1 MAASKISFKRRAQLT
16 LRDMKRGIPLY
27 IMIAP
32 FMLLFFVFVVY
43 PVLKAIWFS
52 FTDFNVLEKAN
63 FVGLRNY
70 QKLFLDDTNFITAIK
85 NTFIIAVIVGPGG
98 YIMSFL
104 LAWMINELPHK
115 VGTVL
120 TVIFYA
126 PSMAG
131 TAVVAV
137 FAQIFSN
144 DSNGYLNAIL
154 RNLGITDEAILW
166 LSDADV
172 VMVVVILDA
181 FLRSLG
187 MNDPILWLSD
197 KEFIIVVVIL
207 ASLWMSMGVGFLSFV
222 AGIKGVD
229 EAQYEAGAIDGIR
242 NRWQELWYI
251 TLPNM
256 KPQLLF
262 GAVMTITGSLSV
274 GSIGD
279 SLVGFPSPNYASHT
293 IVNHLNDYGSIRMEM
308 GYASAIAVILF
319 LIMIVCNGLIQKL
332 LRKVGT

>member
-1 MAASKISFKRRAQLT
+1 MAASKISFKRRAELT
-16 LRDMKRGIPLY
+16 LRDMKRAIPLY

-32 FMLLFFVFVVY
+32 FMLLFFIFVVY

-52 FTDFNVLEKAN
+52 FTDYNVLEKAN
-63 FVGLRNY
+63 FVGLSNY
-70 QKLFLDDTNFITAIK
+70 QKLFLDDSTFITAIK

-131 TAVVAV
+131 TAVISV
-137 FAQIFSN
+137 FTMIFSN
-144 DSNGYLNAIL
+144 DSNGYLNAML
-154 RNLGITDEAILW
+154 RNLGMTPVKW
-166 LSDADV
+166 LSDADY
-172 VMVVVILDA
+172 VM
-181 FLRSLG
+181 
-187 MNDPILWLSD
+187 
-197 KEFIIVVVIL
+197 VVVIL

-242 NRWQELWYI
+242 NRWQELWYV

-279 SLVGFPSPNYASHT
+279 SLVGFPSPNYATHT

-319 LIMIVCNGLIQKL
+319 LVMIVCNGLIQKL

>member
-1 MAASKISFKRRAQLT
+1 MAANKISFKRRAQLT
-16 LRDMKRGIPLY
+16 LRDMKRSIPLY

-32 FMLLFFVFVVY
+32 FMLLFAVFVVY
-43 PVLKAIWFS
+43 PVLKAIWYS
-52 FTDFNVLEKAN
+52 FTDYNVLEKAN

-70 QKLFLDDTNFITAIK
+70 KRLFLDDSTFITAIK
-85 NTFIIAVIVGPGG
+85 NTFIIAVMVGPGG
-98 YIMSFL
+98 YILSYL

-131 TAVVAV
+131 TAVITV

-154 RNLGITDEAILW
+154 RNLGITQEAILW
-166 LSDADV
+166 LSDSEY
-172 VMVVVILDA
+172 VI
-181 FLRSLG
+181 
-187 MNDPILWLSD
+187 I
-197 KEFIIVVVIL
+197 VVIL

-222 AGIKGVD
+222 AGIKGVE

-262 GAVMTITGSLSV
+262 GAVMTITSSLSV

-319 LIMIVCNGLIQKL
+319 LIMIICNMLIQKL

>member
-131 TAVVAV
+131 TAVISV
-137 FAQIFSN
+137 FTQIFSN
-144 DSNGYLNAIL
+144 DSNGYLN
-154 RNLGITDEAILW
+154 
-166 LSDADV
+166 
-172 VMVVVILDA
+172 A

-207 ASLWMSMGVGFLSFV
+207 ASMWMSMGVGFLSFV

>member
-1 MAASKISFKRRAQLT
+1 MATKKLSFKRWAHLT
-16 LRDMKRGIPLY
+16 LRDMKRSIPLY
-27 IMIAP
+27 LMIAP
-32 FMLLFFVFVVY
+32 FIILFFVFVVY
-43 PVLKAIWFS
+43 PVLMAIWYS

-63 FVGLRNY
+63 FVGLANY
-70 QKLFLDDTNFITAIK
+70 QKLFLDDSIFITAIK
-85 NTFIIAVIVGPGG
+85 NTLIIAVFVGPGG

-104 LAWMINELPHK
+104 LAWMINELPHTL
-115 VGTVL
+115 GSVL

-131 TAVVAV
+131 AAVYAV
-137 FAQIFSN
+137 FGQIFAN
-144 DSNGYLNAIL
+144 DSKGYLNAIL
-154 RNLGITDEAILW
+154 QNFGITSE
-166 LSDADV
+166 
-172 VMVVVILDA
+172 
-181 FLRSLG
+181 
-187 MNDPILWLSD
+187 PILWLSD
-197 KEFIIVVVIL
+197 SDFVMVVVIL

-229 EAQYEAGAIDGIR
+229 DAQYEAGAIDGIK

-262 GAVMTITGSLSV
+262 GAVMAITGSLSV
-274 GSIGD
+274 GPVGD
-279 SLVGFPSPNYASHT
+279 ALVGFPSPNYATHT

-308 GYASAIAVILF
+308 GYASSIAFILF
-319 LIMIVCNGLIQKL
+319 ILMIAANSLIQKL

>member
-1 MAASKISFKRRAQLT
+1 MAAAKISMKRRVQLT
-16 LRDMKRGIPLY
+16 LRDVKRSIPLY
-27 IMIAP
+27 VMIAP
-32 FMLLFFVFVVY
+32 FMLLFAVFVVY
-43 PVLKAIWFS
+43 PVLKAVWFS
-52 FTDFNVLEKAN
+52 FTDYNVLEAAN
-63 FVGLRNY
+63 FIFLENY
-70 QKLFLDDTNFITAIK
+70 RKLFLDDSTFITAIK

-115 VGTVL
+115 VGSVL

-131 TAVVAV
+131 SAIISIFTM
-137 FAQIFSN
+137 IFSN
-144 DSNGYLNAIL
+144 DSNGFLNAFL
-154 RNLGITDEAILW
+154 MNMGIIKEPVLW

-172 VMVVVILDA
+172 VMVVVIL
-181 FLRSLG
+181 
-187 MNDPILWLSD
+187 
-197 KEFIIVVVIL
+197 
-207 ASLWMSMGVGFLSFV
+207 ASLWTSLGVGFLSFV

-242 NRWQELWYI
+242 NRWQELWYV

-279 SLVGFPSPNYASHT
+279 SLVGFPSPNYATHT

-319 LIMIVCNGLIQKL
+319 LIMIVCNMLIQKL

>member
-1 MAASKISFKRRAQLT
+1 MFITDSPIKHSGFLFLVKVKTQHIACLLMINIQI
-16 LRDMKRGIPLY
+16 LRKLCFS
-27 IMIAP
+27 P
-32 FMLLFFVFVVY
+32 FMILFFIFVVY

-52 FTDFNVLEKAN
+52 FTDYNVLEKAN
-63 FVGLRNY
+63 FVGLSNY
-70 QKLFLDDTNFITAIK
+70 QKLFLDDSTFITAIK

-131 TAVVAV
+131 TAVISV
-137 FAQIFSN
+137 FTMIFSN
-144 DSNGYLNAIL
+144 DSNGYLNAML
-154 RNLGITDEAILW
+154 RNLGMSSIKW
-166 LSDADV
+166 LSDSDY
-172 VMVVVILDA
+172 VMI
-181 FLRSLG
+181 
-187 MNDPILWLSD
+187 
-197 KEFIIVVVIL
+197 VVIL

-242 NRWQELWYI
+242 NRWQELWYV

-256 KPQLLF
+256 RPQLLF
-262 GAVMTITGSLSV
+262 GAVMTITSSLSV

-279 SLVGFPSPNYASHT
+279 SLVGFPSPNYATHT

-319 LIMIVCNGLIQKL
+319 LVMIICNGLIQKL

>member
-1 MAASKISFKRRAQLT
+1 MAANKISFKRRAQLT
-16 LRDMKRGIPLY
+16 LRDMKRAVPLY

-32 FMLLFFVFVVY
+32 FMLLFFIFVVY
-43 PVLKAIWFS
+43 PVLKAMWFS
-52 FTDFNVLEKAN
+52 FTDYNVLEKAN
-63 FVGLRNY
+63 FIALRNY
-70 QKLFLDDTNFITAIK
+70 QKLFLEDKTFITAIK

-98 YIMSFL
+98 YIMSYL

-131 TAVVAV
+131 TAVITV

-154 RNLGITDEAILW
+154 RNLGITQEAILW
-166 LSDADV
+166 LSDSEYV
-172 VMVVVILDA
+172 
-181 FLRSLG
+181 
-187 MNDPILWLSD
+187 
-197 KEFIIVVVIL
+197 IVVVIL

-262 GAVMTITGSLSV
+262 GAVMTITSSLSV
-274 GSIGD
+274 GTIGD

-319 LIMIVCNGLIQKL
+319 LIMIICNMLIQKL

>member
-1 MAASKISFKRRAQLT
+1 MAANKISFKRRAELT
-16 LRDMKRGIPLY
+16 LRDVKRSIPLY
-27 IMIAP
+27 VMIAP
-32 FMLLFFVFVVY
+32 FMLLFFTFVVY
-43 PVLKAIWFS
+43 PVLKAVWFS
-52 FTDFNVLEKAN
+52 FTDYNVLEKAN

-70 QKLFLDDTNFITAIK
+70 RKLFLDDSTFITAIK

-98 YIMSFL
+98 YILSFL

-131 TAVVAV
+131 TAVISV
-137 FAQIFSN
+137 FTQIFSN
-144 DSNGYLNAIL
+144 DSNGYLN
-154 RNLGITDEAILW
+154 
-166 LSDADV
+166 
-172 VMVVVILDA
+172 A

>member
-131 TAVVAV
+131 TAVISV
-137 FAQIFSN
+137 FTQIFSN
-144 DSNGYLNAIL
+144 DSNGYLN
-154 RNLGITDEAILW
+154 
-166 LSDADV
+166 
-172 VMVVVILDA
+172 A

-222 AGIKGVD
+222 AGRGRGAVRGGRHRRHP
-229 EAQYEAGAIDGIR
+229 EPLAGAVVYHASQYETSAALRRGYDHHR
-242 NRWQELWYI
+242 F
-251 TLPNM
+251 P
-256 KPQLLF
+256 
-262 GAVMTITGSLSV
+262 VS
-274 GSIGD
+274 
-279 SLVGFPSPNYASHT
+279 GFH
-293 IVNHLNDYGSIRMEM
+293 R
-308 GYASAIAVILF
+308 
-319 LIMIVCNGLIQKL
+319 
-332 LRKVGT
+332 

>member
-1 MAASKISFKRRAQLT
+1 MAATKISFKRKAQLT
-16 LRDMKRGIPLY
+16 LRDVKRSIPLY

-32 FMLLFFVFVVY
+32 FMIVFLIFVVY
-43 PVLKAIWFS
+43 PVLKAIWYS
-52 FTDFNVLEKAN
+52 FTDYNVLEAAN
-63 FVGLRNY
+63 FVGLNNY
-70 QKLFLDDTNFITAIK
+70 KKLFLDDSVFITSIK

-98 YIMSFL
+98 YILSFL
-104 LAWMINELPHK
+104 LAWMLNELPHTL
-115 VGTVL
+115 GSIL

-131 TAVVAV
+131 PAVVSV
-137 FAQIFSN
+137 FTQIFAD

-154 RNLGITDEAILW
+154 QNLGITKEAILW
-166 LSDADV
+166 LSDSDY
-172 VMVVVILDA
+172 VI
-181 FLRSLG
+181 
-187 MNDPILWLSD
+187 I
-197 KEFIIVVVIL
+197 VVIL
-207 ASLWMSMGVGFLSFV
+207 ASLWMSFGVGFLSFV

-274 GSIGD
+274 GSVGD

-319 LIMIVCNGLIQKL
+319 LIMILCNMLIQKL

>member
-1 MAASKISFKRRAQLT
+1 MAASKISFKRRAELT
-16 LRDMKRGIPLY
+16 LRDVKRSIPLY
-27 IMIAP
+27 VMIAP
-32 FMLLFFVFVVY
+32 FMLLFFTFVVY
-43 PVLKAIWFS
+43 PVLKAVWFS
-52 FTDFNVLEKAN
+52 FTDYNVLEKAN

-70 QKLFLDDTNFITAIK
+70 RKLFLDDSTFITAIK

-98 YIMSFL
+98 YILSFL

-131 TAVVAV
+131 TAVISV
-137 FAQIFSN
+137 FTQIFSN
-144 DSNGYLNAIL
+144 DSNGYLN
-154 RNLGITDEAILW
+154 
-166 LSDADV
+166 
-172 VMVVVILDA
+172 A

>member
-1 MAASKISFKRRAQLT
+1 MIS
-16 LRDMKRGIPLY
+16 
-27 IMIAP
+27 
-32 FMLLFFVFVVY
+32 VF
-43 PVLKAIWFS
+43 
-52 FTDFNVLEKAN
+52 T
-63 FVGLRNY
+63 
-70 QKLFLDDTNFITAIK
+70 
-85 NTFIIAVIVGPGG
+85 
-98 YIMSFL
+98 
-104 LAWMINELPHK
+104 
-115 VGTVL
+115 
-120 TVIFYA
+120 
-126 PSMAG
+126 
-131 TAVVAV
+131 
-137 FAQIFSN
+137 QIFSN
-144 DSNGYLNAIL
+144 DSNGYLN
-154 RNLGITDEAILW
+154 
-166 LSDADV
+166 
-172 VMVVVILDA
+172 A

>member
-1 MAASKISFKRRAQLT
+1 MAANKISFKRRAQLT
-16 LRDMKRGIPLY
+16 LRDMKRSIPLY
-27 IMIAP
+27 AMIAP

-52 FTDFNVLEKAN
+52 FTDYNVLEKAN

-70 QKLFLDDTNFITAIK
+70 KKLFLDDSTFITAIK

-115 VGTVL
+115 IGTVL

-131 TAVVAV
+131 TAVITV

-154 RNLGITDEAILW
+154 RNLGITNEAILW

-172 VMVVVILDA
+172 
-181 FLRSLG
+181 
-187 MNDPILWLSD
+187 
-197 KEFIIVVVIL
+197 IIVVVIL

-242 NRWQELWYI
+242 NRWQELWYV

-262 GAVMTITGSLSV
+262 GAVMTITSSLSV

-279 SLVGFPSPNYASHT
+279 SLVGFPSPNYATHT

-319 LIMIVCNGLIQKL
+319 LIMILCNMLIQRL

>member
-1 MAASKISFKRRAQLT
+1 MAKNKNQMSLQRRVHLT
-16 LRDMKRGIPLY
+16 LRDMKRSIPLY

-32 FMLLFFVFVVY
+32 FMILFAIFVVY
-43 PVLKAIWFS
+43 PVLTAMWYS
-52 FTDFNVLEKAN
+52 FTDFNVLEPAN
-63 FVGLRNY
+63 FVGLSNY
-70 QKLFLDDTNFITAIK
+70 RKLFLDDNIFITAIK

-98 YIMSFL
+98 YILSFL

-115 VGTVL
+115 LGTVL

-131 TAVVAV
+131 TAVITV

-144 DSNGYLNAIL
+144 DSNGYLNAAL
-154 RNLGITDEAILW
+154 RNLGITKEAILW
-166 LSDADV
+166 LSDEKYVA
-172 VMVVVILDA
+172 L
-181 FLRSLG
+181 
-187 MNDPILWLSD
+187 
-197 KEFIIVVVIL
+197 VVIL
-207 ASLWMSMGVGFLSFV
+207 ASLWTSMGVGFLSFV

-242 NRWQELWYI
+242 NRWQELWYV

-262 GAVMTITGSLSV
+262 GAVMTITSSLSV
-274 GSIGD
+274 GSVGD
-279 SLVGFPSPNYASHT
+279 ALVGFPSPNYASHT

-308 GYASAIAVILF
+308 GYASAIAVLLF
-319 LIMIVCNGLIQKL
+319 LLMIVCNMLIQKL

>member
-131 TAVVAV
+131 TAVISV
-137 FAQIFSN
+137 FTQIFSN
-144 DSNGYLNAIL
+144 DSNGYLN
-154 RNLGITDEAILW
+154 
-166 LSDADV
+166 
-172 VMVVVILDA
+172 A

-229 EAQYEAGAIDGIR
+229 EGQYEAGAIDGIR

-256 KPQLLF
+256 N
-262 GAVMTITGSLSV
+262 LSC
-274 GSIGD
+274 S
-279 SLVGFPSPNYASHT
+279 
-293 IVNHLNDYGSIRMEM
+293 
-308 GYASAIAVILF
+308 SARL
-319 LIMIVCNGLIQKL
+319 
-332 LRKVGT
+332 

>member
-1 MAASKISFKRRAQLT
+1 MAANKISLKRRAQLT
-16 LRDMKRGIPLY
+16 LRDMKRSIPLY

-32 FMLLFFVFVVY
+32 FMLLFAVFVVY
-43 PVLKAIWFS
+43 PVLKAIWYS
-52 FTDFNVLEKAN
+52 FTDYNVLEKAN

-70 QKLFLDDTNFITAIK
+70 KRLFLDDSTFITAIK
-85 NTFIIAVIVGPGG
+85 NTFIIAVLVGPGG
-98 YIMSFL
+98 YILSYL

-131 TAVVAV
+131 TAVITV

-154 RNLGITDEAILW
+154 RNLGITQEAILW
-166 LSDADV
+166 LSDSEY
-172 VMVVVILDA
+172 VI
-181 FLRSLG
+181 
-187 MNDPILWLSD
+187 I
-197 KEFIIVVVIL
+197 VVIL

-262 GAVMTITGSLSV
+262 GAVMTITSSLSV
-274 GSIGD
+274 GAIGD

-319 LIMIVCNGLIQKL
+319 LIMIICNMLIQKL

>member
-1 MAASKISFKRRAQLT
+1 MAANKISLKRRAELT
-16 LRDMKRGIPLY
+16 LRDVKRSIPLY

-43 PVLKAIWFS
+43 PVLRAVWFS
-52 FTDFNVLEKAN
+52 FTDYNVLEKAN

-70 QKLFLDDTNFITAIK
+70 QKLFLEDKTFITAIK

-98 YIMSFL
+98 YILSFL

-115 VGTVL
+115 IGTVL

-126 PSMAG
+126 HSMAG
-131 TAVVAV
+131 TAVISV
-137 FAQIFSN
+137 FSMIFSN
-144 DSNGYLNAIL
+144 DSNGYLNSIL

-166 LSDADV
+166 LSDSDV
-172 VMVVVILDA
+172 VM
-181 FLRSLG
+181 
-187 MNDPILWLSD
+187 
-197 KEFIIVVVIL
+197 VVVIL

-222 AGIKGVD
+222 AGVKGVD
-229 EAQYEAGAIDGIR
+229 DAQYEAGAIDGIR
-242 NRWQELWYI
+242 NRWQELWYV

-262 GAVMTITGSLSV
+262 GAVTTITSSLSV
-274 GSIGD
+274 GTIGD
-279 SLVGFPSPNYASHT
+279 SLVGFPSPNYATHT
-293 IVNHLNDYGSIRMEM
+293 IVNHLNDYGNIRMEM

-319 LIMIVCNGLIQKL
+319 LIMILCNMLIQRL

>member
-131 TAVVAV
+131 TAVISV
-137 FAQIFSN
+137 FTQIFSN
-144 DSNGYLNAIL
+144 DSNGYL
-154 RNLGITDEAILW
+154 T
-166 LSDADV
+166 
-172 VMVVVILDA
+172 A

>member
-16 LRDMKRGIPLY
+16 LRDMKRAIPLY

-43 PVLKAIWFS
+43 PVLKAMWFS
-52 FTDFNVLEKAN
+52 FTDYNVLEKAN

-70 QKLFLDDTNFITAIK
+70 QKLFLEDKTFITAIK

-98 YIMSFL
+98 YIMSYL

-131 TAVVAV
+131 AAVYSV
-137 FAQIFSN
+137 FAMIFSN
-144 DSNGYLNAIL
+144 DSNGYLNAFL
-154 RNLGITDEAILW
+154 RNLG
-166 LSDADV
+166 
-172 VMVVVILDA
+172 
-181 FLRSLG
+181 
-187 MNDPILWLSD
+187 
-197 KEFIIVVVIL
+197 
-207 ASLWMSMGVGFLSFV
+207 GVGFLSFV

-274 GSIGD
+274 GAVGD
-279 SLVGFPSPNYASHT
+279 ALVGFPSPNYATHT

-319 LIMIVCNGLIQKL
+319 LVMILCNGLIQKL

>member
-1 MAASKISFKRRAQLT
+1 MAANKISFKRRAELT
-16 LRDMKRGIPLY
+16 LRDVKRSIPLY
-27 IMIAP
+27 AMIAP

-43 PVLKAIWFS
+43 PVLRAVWFS
-52 FTDFNVLEKAN
+52 FTDYNVLEDAN
-63 FVGLRNY
+63 FIGLRNY
-70 QKLFLDDTNFITAIK
+70 QKLFLEDNTFITAIK

-98 YIMSFL
+98 YILSFL

-131 TAVVAV
+131 TAVISV
-137 FAQIFSN
+137 FSMIFSN
-144 DSNGYLNAIL
+144 DSNGYLNSIL

-166 LSDADV
+166 LSDSDV
-172 VMVVVILDA
+172 VM
-181 FLRSLG
+181 
-187 MNDPILWLSD
+187 
-197 KEFIIVVVIL
+197 VVVIL

-222 AGIKGVD
+222 AGVKGVD

-242 NRWQELWYI
+242 NRWQELWYV

-262 GAVMTITGSLSV
+262 GAVTTITSSLSV

-279 SLVGFPSPNYASHT
+279 SLVGFPSPNYATHT
-293 IVNHLNDYGSIRMEM
+293 IVNHLNDYGNIRMEM

-319 LIMIVCNGLIQKL
+319 LIMILCNMLIQRL